1 MKKHTWFRA
10 ALAVLAALIAVTALA
25 SCGKK
30 VEHAGYK
37 LAAGEAD
44 DFDFYVPQSWTV
56 SMTEGTVA
64 AYCSAAD
71 PSSISLMPGE
81 LEHADSTPDDWWAT
95 YESEFSAV
103 YDDYNLIETKDDSL
117 GGTAAKTYVFS
128 GKLLDT
134 EYHFEITAAVR
145 SGRIY
150 MLTFT
155 STPDNYENHA
165 DTLADVTEFVK
176 FH

>member
-1 MKKHTWFRA
+1 MKKHTLFRVTALVIA
-10 ALAVLAALIAVTALA
+10 AMLACGALA
-25 SCGKK
+25 SCGEKA
-30 VEHAGYK
+30 EHPGYK
-37 LAAGEAD
+37 LARGDAD

-64 AYCSAAD
+64 AYCSPAD

-81 LEHADSTPDDWWAT
+81 LEHADSTPDDWWAA
-95 YESEFSAV
+95 YESEFSSI
-103 YDDYNLIETKDDSL
+103 YTDYSLIEAKDDSL
-117 GGTAAKTYVFS
+117 GGCAARTFVFS
-128 GKLLDT
+128 GKLLDN

-155 STPDNYENHA
+155 STPDKYENHA
-165 DTLADVTEFVK
+165 DTLADVKEFVK